1 MSCPC
6 WLPWRHDDAS
16 CEVVRAERRD
26 EATADRL
33 LDEVRRA
40 LPDLLVVDLT
50 DLAQEPMGGWE
61 PRS

>member
-1 MSCPC
+1 M
-6 WLPWRHDDAS
+6 
-16 CEVVRAERRD
+16 VRAERRD

-50 DLAQEPMGGWE
+50 DWAPGEIVEEYG
-61 PRS
+61 R